1 MQTEAYVYLVRC
13 TGGKLYAGWT
23 TDPAAR
29 LHAHKTGKGAKY
41 TRAAG
46 AESLAYLERC
56 PDKSAALRREA
67 ALKKLSKPQKEALCA
82 AWSAH
87 SRPRLSAAS
96 PADGPEIAALYNW
109 YVQHST
115 ATFQVTPADPESYR
129 DWVAQASRTAP
140 VVLARDEAGRLL
152 AFACAHPW
160 KEREAFAWDVET
172 TVYCAPDARS
182 TGAAGRCTGRCW
194 SWCGGVATGT
204 PMPRSQTPTPPAS
217 VFMKNGGLP
226 VWAAPPIPP
235 IKRGGGWGC
244 PPGGCPCAGGRRRR
258 RRCGRWSRR
267 RSQTCSLS
275 KR

>member
-29 LHAHKTGKGAKY
+29 LHAHKTGTGAKY

-87 SRPRLSAAS
+87 SRPRLSVAS

-160 KEREAFAWDVET
+160 KEREAYAWDVET

-182 TGAAGRCTGRCW
+182 TGAAGAVYGALLELVRRRGYW
-194 SWCGGVATGT
+194 NAYAQIAD
-204 PMPRSQTPTPPAS
+204 PNPAS
-217 VFMKNGGLP
+217 ERFHEK
-226 VWAAPPIPP
+226 
-235 IKRGGGWGC
+235 WGFAC
-244 PPGGCPCAGGRRRR
+244 VGRTPHTAYKA
-258 RRCGRWSRR
+258 GRWLGLSTWWLPLRR
-267 RSQTCSLS
+267 GAEAPAPLRALEPPEIADLLSQ
-275 KR
+275 

>member
-56 PDKSAALRREA
+56 PDKSAALAPGSRTQKAVQAPKGGPVRR
-67 ALKKLSKPQKEALCA
+67 L
-82 AWSAH
+82 SAH

-129 DWVAQASRTAP
+129 DWVAPPAAPPRWCWPGTRQAVCWRLPAPTPGRSGRPLPGTWRPRFTARRTPAAP
-140 VVLARDEAGRLL
+140 ALR
-152 AFACAHPW
+152 
-160 KEREAFAWDVET
+160 
-172 TVYCAPDARS
+172 
-182 TGAAGRCTGRCW
+182 GRCTGRCW

-204 PMPRSQTPTPPAS
+204 PMPRSQIPTPPAS

-258 RRCGRWSRR
+258 RRCGRWSPPEIADLL
-267 RSQTCSLS
+267 SQ
-275 KR
+275 

>member
-29 LHAHKTGKGAKY
+29 PHAHKTGKGAKY
-41 TRAAG
+41 TRATG

-56 PDKSAALRREA
+56 PDKNAALRREA
-67 ALKKLSKPQKEALCA
+67 ELKKLSKPQKEALCA

-160 KEREAFAWDVET
+160 KEREAFA
-172 TVYCAPDARS
+172 
-182 TGAAGRCTGRCW
+182 
-194 SWCGGVATGT
+194 
-204 PMPRSQTPTPPAS
+204 
-217 VFMKNGGLP
+217 
-226 VWAAPPIPP
+226 
-235 IKRGGGWGC
+235 
-244 PPGGCPCAGGRRRR
+244 
-258 RRCGRWSRR
+258 
-267 RSQTCSLS
+267 
-275 KR
+275 